1 MCYVLCIMCY
11 VLCIMCY
18 VLCVM
23 FFYIDSL
30 FTNIPVSETIKNAAD
45 LAFPDRLDK
54 TCIEASEKNY
64 LLNH

>member
-1 MCYVLCIMCY
+1 MY
-11 VLCIMCY
+11 Y

-45 LAFPDRLDK
+45 LAFPDRQDK